1 MASDINCSTKTRN
14 IRLVK
19 RNITSAVFAE
29 MSIELKGNT
38 SFFNNIGGGIT
49 IVERRIDVHDNV
61 EFINNCSP
69 YDGGGISLED
79 ESFVSGIYLVTF
91 YASLFQAKF
100 AIYICMYVNSY
111 IYNMQ
116 HGILIKEYMYRC
128 IKIHVN

>member
-1 MASDINCSTKTRN
+1 MAKLYSLYSAKCSLYDYCRIFESNMASDINCSTKTRN
-14 IRLVK
+14 ILRLVK

-49 IVERRIDVHDNV
+49 IVEKRIDVHDNV

-100 AIYICMYVNSY
+100 AIYIYV
-111 IYNMQ
+111 
-116 HGILIKEYMYRC
+116 C
-128 IKIHVN
+128 T